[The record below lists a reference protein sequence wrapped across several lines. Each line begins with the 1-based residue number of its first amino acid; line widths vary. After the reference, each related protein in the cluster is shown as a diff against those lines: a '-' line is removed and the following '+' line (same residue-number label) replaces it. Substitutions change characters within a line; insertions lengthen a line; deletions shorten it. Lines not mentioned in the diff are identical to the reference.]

1 MRRLALF
8 VLPAFAAAAHAQGA
22 ASDAIRLNQVGFA
35 IGAPK
40 VAVVIDSVATS
51 FVVLGAEQGDTVLR
65 GRLGP
70 ARAWDASGEV
80 VRLARFDGVRQP
92 GRYVLA
98 VPGVGRSHPF
108 VVDTAPLRDL
118 ARAALK
124 AFYYQRVSEP
134 LAPAHAGRWAR
145 PAGHPDDSVLV
156 HPSAASARRPAGTVI
171 RAPGGWYDAGDYNKY
186 VVNSGIST
194 STLLSLVEQYPAYA
208 DSLDVAIPERAGALP
223 DVLDEAL
230 VNLRWMLAMQDP
242 HDGGVY
248 HKLTNAEFDA
258 FIAPDKAVA
267 PRYVVQKS
275 TAATLNFA
283 AVMAHASLVT
293 RKYPRALPGLADSLT
308 RAALSAWAWAR
319 QHPDSLY
326 DQTRLNAAFKPA
338 IVTGAYGDGDVND
351 ERRWAAAELALAT
364 RQDSFLVAVPP
375 LGNETATVP
384 GWNSVGT
391 LALISL
397 VDHRRELTSAVD
409 TTKLADALL
418 SLARSLRAAADT
430 SPYGVAMS
438 RRQDF
443 TWGSNAVAANQGL
456 VLIQAARLTRDTT
469 YLRAAL
475 ANLDYLMGRNAT
487 GYSFVTGYGVK
498 TPQSPHHRPSA
509 SDSVAAPVPG
519 LLVGGPNPGQQDH
532 CPGYTSKLP
541 ALSYVDAQCA
551 YAANEV
557 AINWNAPFAY
567 LAAAIDVM
575 YGSSDWRTAAR

>member
-1 MRRLALF
+1 
-8 VLPAFAAAAHAQGA
+8 
-22 ASDAIRLNQVGFA
+22 
-35 IGAPK
+35 
-40 VAVVIDSVATS
+40 
-51 FVVLGAEQGDTVLR
+51 
-65 GRLGP
+65 
-70 ARAWDASGEV
+70 
-80 VRLARFDGVRQP
+80 
-92 GRYVLA
+92 
-98 VPGVGRSHPF
+98 
-108 VVDTAPLRDL
+108 
-118 ARAALK
+118 
-124 AFYYQRVSEP
+124 
-134 LAPAHAGRWAR
+134 
-145 PAGHPDDSVLV
+145 
-156 HPSAASARRPAGTVI
+156 
-171 RAPGGWYDAGDYNKY
+171 
-186 VVNSGIST
+186 
-194 STLLSLVEQYPAYA
+194 
-208 DSLDVAIPERAGALP
+208 
-223 DVLDEAL
+223 
-230 VNLRWMLAMQDP
+230 
-242 HDGGVY
+242 
-248 HKLTNAEFDA
+248 
-258 FIAPDKAVA
+258 
-267 PRYVVQKS
+267 
-275 TAATLNFA
+275 
-283 AVMAHASLVT
+283 
-293 RKYPRALPGLADSLT
+293 
-308 RAALSAWAWAR
+308 
-319 QHPDSLY
+319 LY

-397 VDHRRELTSAVD
+397 IDHRRELTSAVD